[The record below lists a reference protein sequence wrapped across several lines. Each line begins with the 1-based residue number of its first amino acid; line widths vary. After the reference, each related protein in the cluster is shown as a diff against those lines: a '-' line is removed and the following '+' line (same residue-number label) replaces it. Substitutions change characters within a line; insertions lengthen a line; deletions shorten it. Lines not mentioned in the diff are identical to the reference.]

1 MLSKK
6 ALIVSDS
13 QVVSWSSNHL
23 LHNFKLLLE
32 LSVVLLASME
42 KPKLMQ
48 KKNLISKS
56 FKSFNT
62 LMSKLKCFTDTT

>member
-6 ALIVSDS
+6 ALIVSDF
-13 QVVSWSSNHL
+13 QVALWSSNHL
-23 LHNFKLLLE
+23 LLNSKLLLE

-48 KKNLISKS
+48 KKSLISKS
-56 FKSFNT
+56 SKLFNT